1 MAKAHVE
8 GSLGRLVVELAD
20 DADNAAVLD
29 EVRSTVASVAAD
41 ISWSKAE
48 AAPPSAPFADPGNP
62 LAILVPLTA
71 AALDL
76 VAMGAAVTGWVTR
89 LPAAPQTTRAAAA
102 LINHQP
108 RMVSILE
115 ARLGRVGTDIALAAT
130 TAAAHGLT
138 QSFGTP
144 LLDLTQR
151 TLQISE
157 AAAHR
162 RVWRDREPQLASPD
176 RPQARWCR
184 SSRRP
189 SPRCPGTAGRP
200 RPPVR
205 RRTSWSAGPSTPRWT
220 RRRARWRGRW
230 KATST
235 PRPTAR

>member
-1 MAKAHVE
+1 M
-8 GSLGRLVVELAD
+8 
-20 DADNAAVLD
+20 
-29 EVRSTVASVAAD
+29 
-41 ISWSKAE
+41 
-48 AAPPSAPFADPGNP
+48 
-62 LAILVPLTA
+62 PLTA

-108 RMVSILE
+108 RMVSIL
-115 ARLGRVGTDIALAAT
+115 GTDIALAAT

-176 RPQARWCR
+176 RPQAPVVPVI
-184 SSRRP
+184 SSAK
-189 SPRCPGTAGRP
+189 SEVPRHSWAAGEASHVVVGGTIDAAMDKAKG
-200 RPPVR
+200 
-205 RRTSWSAGPSTPRWT
+205 SMAGPVESYVDSAANGSLIAAVSALAPPGPGQGGGHR
-220 RRRARWRGRW
+220 RRRAARRPTGSTRSPTRCCT
-230 KATST
+230 ARRPPSPTPTSC
-235 PRPTAR
+235 PRPAPG